1 MKEVIV
7 KLLKLQEL
15 DNKIVGLDQLISAE
29 SDSLVKIRQEY
40 DSFFSRREVIKGE
53 YENISI
59 ELSELKKYFE
69 EKQQSFDKSHQKLP
83 TVKNEKEYKSVLKE
97 VDNFEKDVFESELR
111 IMELEDEVNSK
122 KKELEILEE
131 KKNSVEQNYE
141 ASLKKKN
148 DENLKYKDELKLL
161 HNKRSKKVE
170 GLKKRILSKY
180 ETLRRARDNIAIVR
194 VDKEVC
200 TGCYMKI
207 PPQLYVEVKKEK
219 ELIQCPSCQRF
230 LYYRNDEE

>member
-29 SDSLVKIRQEY
+29 SDSLVKIRKEY

-53 YENISI
+53 YENILT
-59 ELSELKKYFE
+59 EVSELKKHFE

-97 VDNFEKDVFESELR
+97 VDNFEKDVFESELG
-111 IMELEDEVNSK
+111 IMELEDELNSK

-161 HNKRSKKVE
+161 HNKRNKKVE
-170 GLKKRILSKY
+170 GFKKRILSKY

>member
-29 SDSLVKIRQEY
+29 SDSLVKIRKEY
-40 DSFFSRREVIKGE
+40 DSFFSRREIIKGE

-161 HNKRSKKVE
+161 HNKRNKKVE

>member
-40 DSFFSRREVIKGE
+40 DSFFSRREVNKGE
-53 YENISI
+53 YENILT
-59 ELSELKKYFE
+59 EVSELKKYFE

-161 HNKRSKKVE
+161 HNKRNKKVE

>member
-7 KLLKLQEL
+7 KLLELQKL

-29 SDSLVKIRQEY
+29 SDSLVNIRKEY
-40 DSFFSRREVIKGE
+40 DSFFSKREVIKGE
-53 YENISI
+53 YESI
-59 ELSELKKYFE
+59 LTEVSELKKYFE

-83 TVKNEKEYKSVLKE
+83 TVKNEKEYKAVLKE
-97 VDNFEKDVFESELR
+97 VDSFEKDVFESELR
-111 IMELEDEVNSK
+111 IMELEDEVKSK

-148 DENLKYKDELKLL
+148 DEDLKYKDRLKLL
-161 HNKRSKKVE
+161 HNKRDKKVE
-170 GLKKRILSKY
+170 GFKKRILSKY

-194 VDKEVC
+194 VDKEIC

-230 LYYRNDEE
+230 LYYRNDED

>member
-29 SDSLVKIRQEY
+29 SDSLVKIRKEY
-40 DSFFSRREVIKGE
+40 DSFFSKREVIKGE
-53 YENISI
+53 YENILT
-59 ELSELKKYFE
+59 EVSELKKHFE

-97 VDNFEKDVFESELR
+97 VDNFEKDVFESELG
-111 IMELEDEVNSK
+111 IMELEDELNSK

-148 DENLKYKDELKLL
+148 DENLKYKDRLKLL
-161 HNKRSKKVE
+161 HNKRNKKVE
-170 GLKKRILSKY
+170 GFKKRILSKY